1 MNTEIQKKIQERRQK
16 QTSTMKGQGSTEYIF
31 MLAVALII
39 IVVAIA
45 FALGIGGKAT
55 KGGGVKAELLGAEVT
70 GNTLS
75 IATNLP
81 LNIASGA
88 NVTVSGTASGDFTT
102 SRTPSAYNVSGGY
115 EYRFNKIESIDKI
128 HTIVAGNVI
137 TSLTV
142 NGISGTKIILIPAS
156 GTSVTATTGVA
167 PFTIVNIE
175 SS

>member
-1 MNTEIQKKIQERRQK
+1 MNIQERKQK
-16 QTSTMKGQGSTEYIF
+16 QTSIIKGQGSTEYIF

-45 FALGIGGKAT
+45 FVLGIGGKAT
-55 KGGGVKAELLGAEVT
+55 KGATIHAELLSVEVLP
-70 GNTLS
+70 GTLS

-81 LNIASGA
+81 ISPATKGVLN
-88 NVTVSGTASGDFTT
+88 VSGTLEGYYGIAS
-102 SRTPSAYNVSGGY
+102 YNVSGGY

>member
-88 NVTVSGTASGDFTT
+88 IVTVSGTASGDSFTA
-102 SRTPSAYNVSGGY
+102 SGTPSAYNVSGGY
-115 EYRFNKIESIDKI
+115 EYAITGTTATTALSS
-128 HTIVAGNVI
+128 GN
-137 TSLTV
+137 S
-142 NGISGTKIILIPAS
+142 ISGMTITGTSGSLISLVPAS
-156 GTSVTATTGVA
+156 GTSVPVGSGTA
-167 PFTIVNIE
+167 PFTISQIG
-175 SS
+175 S

>member
-88 NVTVSGTASGDFTT
+88 NVTVSGTASGDSFTA
-102 SRTPSAYNVSGGY
+102 SGTPSAYNVSGGY
-115 EYRFNKIESIDKI
+115 EYAITGTKALSS
-128 HTIVAGNVI
+128 GN
-137 TSLTV
+137 S
-142 NGISGTKIILIPAS
+142 ISGMTITGTSGSLISLVPAS
-156 GTSVTATTGVA
+156 GTSVPVGSGTA
-167 PFTIVNIE
+167 PFTISQIG
-175 SS
+175 S

>member
-1 MNTEIQKKIQERRQK
+1 
-16 QTSTMKGQGSTEYIF
+16 MKGQGSTEYIF

-81 LNIASGA
+81 LSIASSAKVYIDGSSTPY
-88 NVTVSGTASGDFTT
+88 TVSPGTQ
-102 SRTPSAYNVSGGY
+102 YNVSGGY
-115 EYRFNKIESIDKI
+115 EYVLTGTSAISIPDNSI
-128 HTIVAGNVI
+128 SSMNITGTTGTI
-137 TSLTV
+137 L
-142 NGISGTKIILIPAS
+142 LLPAS
-156 GTSVTATTGVA
+156 GTNVAVGTGTA
-167 PFTIVNIE
+167 PFTISQIG
-175 SS
+175 S